1 LQRQNVSS
9 IDQTIV
15 RKKSPVMGIRVYRPY
30 TPGSRQKSVSDFAE
44 ITRSEPEKSLTV
56 WIHRA
61 KGRNNRGVITC
72 RHRGGGHKRL
82 YRTIDF
88 RRDKHNIPAKVAEI
102 EYDPNRNARIAL
114 LQYQDGEKRYILH
127 PDGLKV
133 GDPVIAGP
141 ESPLEVGNALPL
153 SNLPLGTEVHNVEL
167 TPGRG
172 GQVVRS
178 AGAKAQIQAK
188 EGKFVTLKLPSGEMR
203 MFRKECYA
211 TIGQVGNIDA
221 RNIKIGKA
229 GRNRWKGRRPQVRG
243 SVMNPVDHPH
253 GGGEG
258 RAPIGRSGPV
268 TPWGKPALGAKTR
281 KKKKLSNSLIVRRR
295 RSSSKRRRGGRNN

>member
-1 LQRQNVSS
+1 
-9 IDQTIV
+9 
-15 RKKSPVMGIRVYRPY
+15 MGIRFYRPY

-61 KGRNNRGVITC
+61 QGRNNRGVITC

-82 YRTIDF
+82 YRIIDF
-88 RRDKHNIPAKVAEI
+88 RRDKHNIPAKVVEI

-114 LQYQDGEKRYILH
+114 LHYEDGEKRYILH
-127 PDGLKV
+127 PEGLKV
-133 GDPVIAGP
+133 GTVIIAGP
-141 ESPLEVGNALPL
+141 NAPLENGNALPL
-153 SNLPLGTEVHNVEL
+153 SNIPLGTEVHNVEL

-172 GQVVRS
+172 GQMVRS
-178 AGAKAQIQAK
+178 AGAGAEIKAK
-188 EGKFVTLKLPSGEMR
+188 EGEFVTLQLPSGEVR
-203 MFRKECYA
+203 KFRKDCYA
-211 TIGQVGNIDA
+211 TIGKVGNIDA

-229 GRNRWKGRRPQVRG
+229 GRNRWLGRRPQVRG

-281 KKKKLSNSLIVRRR
+281 KKNKLSNSLIVRRR
-295 RSSSKRRRGGRNN
+295 RSSSKRRRGGRSV